1 MIETKSLGIFNLV
14 PKRLDRLE
22 LMNSLS
28 NEGKSTS
35 EIRDHLNSLG
45 YLKIRTNTPYSI
57 KDVSMGILKYRRRLK
72 RKSHSKILRVREQ
85 LVVVPLRFTTNKGS
99 EEWRRPTKTKQTDF
113 ITKQFDLLHQ
123 WFGYWCWNFRYC
135 FVEKDEE
142 I

>member
-1 MIETKSLGIFNLV
+1 MIETTSLGIFNLI
-14 PKRLDRLE
+14 PNRLDCLE

-45 YLKIRTNTPYSI
+45 YRKIRTNTPYSI

-85 LVVVPLRFTTNKGS
+85 LVVVPLKLTSNKGS
-99 EEWRRPTKTKQTDF
+99 ED
-113 ITKQFDLLHQ
+113 
-123 WFGYWCWNFRYC
+123 
-135 FVEKDEE
+135 
-142 I
+142 

>member
-1 MIETKSLGIFNLV
+1 MIETTSLGIFDLASN
-14 PKRLDRLE
+14 RLDRLE

-99 EEWRRPTKTKQTDF
+99 EE
-113 ITKQFDLLHQ
+113 
-123 WFGYWCWNFRYC
+123 
-135 FVEKDEE
+135 
-142 I
+142 

>member
-1 MIETKSLGIFNLV
+1 MINETIGLISNSETIPLLWNSFRITYGKYDLSINFNVLIETTSLGIFNLV
-14 PKRLDRLE
+14 PNRLDRLE

-57 KDVSMGILKYRRRLK
+57 KDVSMSLLKYRRRLK

-85 LVVVPLRFTTNKGS
+85 IVVVPSNFQNK
-99 EEWRRPTKTKQTDF
+99 
-113 ITKQFDLLHQ
+113 
-123 WFGYWCWNFRYC
+123 
-135 FVEKDEE
+135 
-142 I
+142 

>member
-14 PKRLDRLE
+14 PNRLDRLE

-72 RKSHSKILRVREQ
+72 RKSHSKVLRVREQ
-85 LVVVPLRFTTNKGS
+85 LDVIPLRLTSVKDS
-99 EEWRRPTKTKQTDF
+99 EE
-113 ITKQFDLLHQ
+113 
-123 WFGYWCWNFRYC
+123 
-135 FVEKDEE
+135 
-142 I
+142 

>member
-1 MIETKSLGIFNLV
+1 MIETTSLGIFDLASN
-14 PKRLDRLE
+14 RLDRLE

-72 RKSHSKILRVREQ
+72 RKSHSTLLRVREE
-85 LVVVPLRFTTNKGS
+85 LVVVPL
-99 EEWRRPTKTKQTDF
+99 
-113 ITKQFDLLHQ
+113 QFS
-123 WFGYWCWNFRYC
+123 N
-135 FVEKDEE
+135 
-142 I
+142 

>member
-1 MIETKSLGIFNLV
+1 MINETIGIKSNSQNSPLLWNSIRITYGKYDLFIRFNVLIEIQSLGIFNLV

-57 KDVSMGILKYRRRLK
+57 KDVSMGLLKYRRRLK
-72 RKSHSKILRVREQ
+72 RKSHSKTLRVREQ
-85 LVVVPLRFTTNKGS
+85 LVVVQSKFHN
-99 EEWRRPTKTKQTDF
+99 
-113 ITKQFDLLHQ
+113 
-123 WFGYWCWNFRYC
+123 N
-135 FVEKDEE
+135 
-142 I
+142 

>member
-1 MIETKSLGIFNLV
+1 MINETICLISNSETNPLLWNSIRITYGKYDLFIRFNVLIEIQSLGIFNLV

-99 EEWRRPTKTKQTDF
+99 EE
-113 ITKQFDLLHQ
+113 
-123 WFGYWCWNFRYC
+123 
-135 FVEKDEE
+135 
-142 I
+142 

>member
-1 MIETKSLGIFNLV
+1 MINETIGIKSNSQNSPLLWNSIRITYGKYDLFIRFNVLIETQSLGIFNLV
-14 PKRLDRLE
+14 PNRLDRLE

-72 RKSHSKILRVREQ
+72 RKSHSKILRVKEQ
-85 LVVVPLRFTTNKGS
+85 LVVVPLRFITNKGS
-99 EEWRRPTKTKQTDF
+99 EE
-113 ITKQFDLLHQ
+113 
-123 WFGYWCWNFRYC
+123 
-135 FVEKDEE
+135 
-142 I
+142 